1 MECSK
6 QTSACTKTSPVTFA
20 IFEHN
25 FQSPNALQTLSQ
37 EEIVL
42 FTPRDAEVPL
52 CLCSNQVFIRGCQWM
67 A

>member
-6 QTSACTKTSPVTFA
+6 RTTACTKTSPATFT

-42 FTPRDAEVPL
+42 FIPCDGEVPL
-52 CLCSNQVFIRGCQWM
+52 CLCSN
-67 A
+67 

>member
-6 QTSACTKTSPVTFA
+6 QTTACTKTSPVTFT

-25 FQSPNALQTLSQ
+25 FQSPDALQTLSQ

-42 FTPRDAEVPL
+42 FTPRDGEVPL
-52 CLCSNQVFIRGCQWM
+52 CLCSN
-67 A
+67 